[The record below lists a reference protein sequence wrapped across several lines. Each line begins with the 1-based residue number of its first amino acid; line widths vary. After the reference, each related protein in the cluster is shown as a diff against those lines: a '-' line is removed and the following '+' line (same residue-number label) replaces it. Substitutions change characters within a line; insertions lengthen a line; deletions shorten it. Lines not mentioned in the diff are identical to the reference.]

1 MAFVSVYLGL
11 GSNLGDR
18 RKNLERALA
27 LLDEGFGRHYTALS
41 RMIETKAWG
50 FKGDKFLNACVLY
63 RIYRKGSPEEQGH
76 EILALCKEI
85 ERTLGRDEKPEYD
98 AEGNR
103 IYHNRT
109 IDIDILFYG
118 TEHIDTEDLT
128 VPHPLIAERDFV
140 KIPLAESQNRPSG
153 PRFRNFLRNFVR
165 FLDFARNDKRIT
177 I

>member
-18 RKNLERALA
+18 RKNLERALT

-85 ERTLGRDEKPEYD
+85 ERTLGRDEKLEYD
-98 AEGNR
+98 ADGNR

-140 KIPLAESQNRPSG
+140 KIPLAEIAKPS
-153 PRFRNFLRNFVR
+153 LRTAFPEY
-165 FLDFARNDKRIT
+165 FM
-177 I
+177 

>member
-1 MAFVSVYLGL
+1 MAFVRVYLGL

-18 RKNLERALA
+18 RKNIERALE

-41 RMIETKAWG
+41 RLIETKAWG

-98 AEGNR
+98 ADGNR
-103 IYHNRT
+103 VYHNRT
-109 IDIDILFYG
+109 MDIDILFYG

-140 KIPLAESQNRPSG
+140 KIPLAEIAKPT
-153 PRFRNFLRNFVR
+153 LRTAFPEY
-165 FLDFARNDKRIT
+165 FA
-177 I
+177 

>member
-18 RKNLERALA
+18 RKNIERALT

-98 AEGNR
+98 ADGNR

-140 KIPLAESQNRPSG
+140 RIPLAEIAKPS
-153 PRFRNFLRNFVR
+153 LRTAFPEY
-165 FLDFARNDKRIT
+165 FM
-177 I
+177 

>member
-18 RKNLERALA
+18 RKNIERALT

-85 ERTLGRDEKPEYD
+85 ERTLGRDGKPEYD

-118 TEHIDTEDLT
+118 TENIDTEDLT

-140 KIPLAESQNRPSG
+140 KIPLAEIAKPS
-153 PRFRNFLRNFVR
+153 LRTAFPEY
-165 FLDFARNDKRIT
+165 FM
-177 I
+177 

>member
-1 MAFVSVYLGL
+1 MAFVRVYLGL

-18 RKNLERALA
+18 QRNIERALE

-41 RMIETKAWG
+41 RLIETKAWG

-63 RIYRKGSPEEQGH
+63 RICRKGSPEEQGH

-85 ERTLGRDEKPEYD
+85 ERRLGRDDMPEFD
-98 AEGNR
+98 ADGR
-103 IYHNRT
+103 RVYHNRT

-128 VPHPLIAERDFV
+128 VPHPLIGVRDFV
-140 KIPLAESQNRPSG
+140 KIPLAEIAKPS
-153 PRFRNFLRNFVR
+153 LRAAFPEI
-165 FLDFARNDKRIT
+165 FM
-177 I
+177 

>member
-18 RKNLERALA
+18 RKNIERALE

-41 RMIETKAWG
+41 RLIETKAWG

-85 ERTLGRDEKPEYD
+85 ERTLGRDEKPEFNAD
-98 AEGNR
+98 GNR
-103 IYHNRT
+103 VYHNRT
-109 IDIDILFYG
+109 MDIDILFYG

-140 KIPLAESQNRPSG
+140 KIPLAEIAKPS
-153 PRFRNFLRNFVR
+153 LRTAFPEY
-165 FLDFARNDKRIT
+165 FA
-177 I
+177 

>member
-18 RKNLERALA
+18 RKNIERALE

-41 RMIETKAWG
+41 RLIETKAWG

-85 ERTLGRDEKPEYD
+85 ERTLGRDEKPEFD

-103 IYHNRT
+103 VYHNRT
-109 IDIDILFYG
+109 MDIDILFYG

-140 KIPLAESQNRPSG
+140 KIPLAEIAKPS
-153 PRFRNFLRNFVR
+153 LRTAFPEY
-165 FLDFARNDKRIT
+165 FA
-177 I
+177 

>member
-18 RKNLERALA
+18 RKNIERALT

-85 ERTLGRDEKPEYD
+85 ERTLGRDGKPEYD

-140 KIPLAESQNRPSG
+140 KIPLAEIAKPSLKAAF
-153 PRFRNFLRNFVR
+153 PEYFM
-165 FLDFARNDKRIT
+165 
-177 I
+177 

>member
-18 RKNLERALA
+18 RKNLERALT

-85 ERTLGRDEKPEYD
+85 ERILGRDEKPEYD
-98 AEGNR
+98 ADGNR

-140 KIPLAESQNRPSG
+140 KIPLAEIAKPS
-153 PRFRNFLRNFVR
+153 LRTAFPEY
-165 FLDFARNDKRIT
+165 FM
-177 I
+177 

>member
-18 RKNLERALA
+18 RKNLERALT

-98 AEGNR
+98 ADGNR

-140 KIPLAESQNRPSG
+140 KIPLAEIAKPS
-153 PRFRNFLRNFVR
+153 LRNAFPEY
-165 FLDFARNDKRIT
+165 FM
-177 I
+177 

>member
-18 RKNLERALA
+18 RKNIERALA

-98 AEGNR
+98 ADGNR

-140 KIPLAESQNRPSG
+140 KIPLAEIAKPS
-153 PRFRNFLRNFVR
+153 LRTAFPEY
-165 FLDFARNDKRIT
+165 FT
-177 I
+177 